1 MSSNRSPPA
10 QDLDPDVLEED
21 GVGEAL
27 ETLDGIFERY
37 DEDVSLEV
45 AEDTY
50 ADVAEGIGSYHR
62 MTFYVDEDL
71 EELKR
76 DLPGSVFS
84 RLPDDHDAYELQD
97 DDVTLRLKFDER
109 HDESVPVETSYD
121 NVDVAVP
128 TEEAYMSRFYDEV
141 TDRMED

>member
-1 MSSNRSPPA
+1 MRRNSPSLA
-10 QDLDPDVLEED
+10 EDLDPAVLEED
-21 GVGEAL
+21 GIGEAL
-27 ETLDGIFERY
+27 ETLDVIVGRY
-37 DEDVSLEV
+37 DEEVSLEV

-50 ADVAEGIGSYHR
+50 ADVKEGIETYHR

-71 EELKR
+71 REMKR

-84 RLPDDHDAYELQD
+84 RLPDDCDAYELQD

-109 HDESVPVETSYD
+109 HEDSVPVETSYD

-141 TDRMED
+141 RDRMEN

>member
-1 MSSNRSPPA
+1 
-10 QDLDPDVLEED
+10 
-21 GVGEAL
+21 
-27 ETLDGIFERY
+27 
-37 DEDVSLEV
+37 
-45 AEDTY
+45 
-50 ADVAEGIGSYHR
+50 

-109 HDESVPVETSYD
+109 HEDSVPVETSYD

-141 TDRMED
+141 TDRMEN